1 MRGDSMYTPILIG
14 IGAVLLI
21 NIILLFCLLLR
32 KPADPSASLRE
43 ELRGVR
49 QDTQAGQA
57 EMRRELN
64 TQLTGIHQMSLQTV
78 SKLSEN
84 TLQNLES
91 MRITLDRRLE
101 GMRRENQTAMEQLRR
116 SVDEQL
122 STTLTTGLN
131 NSFKSVSLQ
140 LEQVSRNINEVQN
153 MAPDIQK
160 LHNILANVK
169 NRGTWGEVQL
179 GSIISDLFAPA
190 QYESQFAITN
200 NAERVDYAIRLP
212 GQQHEVYLPIDAKFP
227 MDRYTAYLSAESQ
240 GNPVLTDTA
249 KVALLRAVKDQAK
262 DIARKYISPPY
273 TTDFAI
279 LFVPS
284 EGLYALL
291 ASEEFAYTL
300 QQEYKI
306 LLAGPV
312 NLAALLNSLQMGFKT
327 LAIQQR
333 SSDIMHT
340 LQAVNTSLSNFAK
353 NLEATQKSLR
363 AAANNLDKTFASV
376 RGIQQKLRSFETL
389 SDADA
394 QEALGDFFPDM
405 PDMPETF

>member
-1 MRGDSMYTPILIG
+1 MYTPILIG

-43 ELRGVR
+43 ELRGIR

-249 KVALLRAVKDQAK
+249 KAALLRAVKDQAK

-284 EGLYALL
+284 EDCMHCWHLRNLPIRCSRNIRYCWPALSIWPLCSIACKWVSRHWLYSSALPTSCTHCRQSTPL
-291 ASEEFAYTL
+291 FLTL
-300 QQEYKI
+300 QKI
-306 LLAGPV
+306 WKLPKRVCGPPPTTWTKH
-312 NLAALLNSLQMGFKT
+312 LPACAAFSKNCVVSKRFRTRMRRRHWE
-327 LAIQQR
+327 I
-333 SSDIMHT
+333 SSRICPICPKPFD
-340 LQAVNTSLSNFAK
+340 
-353 NLEATQKSLR
+353 
-363 AAANNLDKTFASV
+363 
-376 RGIQQKLRSFETL
+376 
-389 SDADA
+389 
-394 QEALGDFFPDM
+394 
-405 PDMPETF
+405 

>member
-1 MRGDSMYTPILIG
+1 M
-14 IGAVLLI
+14 
-21 NIILLFCLLLR
+21 
-32 KPADPSASLRE
+32 
-43 ELRGVR
+43 
-49 QDTQAGQA
+49 
-57 EMRRELN
+57 
-64 TQLTGIHQMSLQTV
+64 
-78 SKLSEN
+78 
-84 TLQNLES
+84 
-91 MRITLDRRLE
+91 
-101 GMRRENQTAMEQLRR
+101 
-116 SVDEQL
+116 
-122 STTLTTGLN
+122 
-131 NSFKSVSLQ
+131 
-140 LEQVSRNINEVQN
+140 
-153 MAPDIQK
+153 
-160 LHNILANVK
+160 
-169 NRGTWGEVQL
+169 
-179 GSIISDLFAPA
+179 
-190 QYESQFAITN
+190 
-200 NAERVDYAIRLP
+200 
-212 GQQHEVYLPIDAKFP
+212 
-227 MDRYTAYLSAESQ
+227 
-240 GNPVLTDTA
+240 
-249 KVALLRAVKDQAK
+249 KDQAK

-405 PDMPETF
+405 SDMPETF

>member
-1 MRGDSMYTPILIG
+1 MYTPILIG

-32 KPADPSASLRE
+32 KPADPSSSLRE

-249 KVALLRAVKDQAK
+249 KAALLRAVKDQAK

-353 NLEATQKSLR
+353 NLEATRKSLR